1 MNLQLSPSFRLQFV
15 KDGIRIHFEPS
26 RIHHPVQATSEEEL
40 DELHSFHSRV
50 VPPFRSAA
58 LECARATP
66 NGAEVLASPVVRDRV
81 GDEPGK

>member
-1 MNLQLSPSFRLQFV
+1 M
-15 KDGIRIHFEPS
+15 KDGIRIHFESS
-26 RIHHPVQATSEEEL
+26 RIHHPVQATGEEEL

-50 VPPFRSAA
+50 VPPFRSRA

-66 NGAEVLASPVVRDRV
+66 NGAKVLASPVVRDRV